1 MIFFNGGWMKRITG
15 CFSGRDLDLAFNGT
29 YNVNVNKDLLQ
40 SISGIVPYKQSL
52 KLLYLCT

>member
-1 MIFFNGGWMKRITG
+1 MKRITG